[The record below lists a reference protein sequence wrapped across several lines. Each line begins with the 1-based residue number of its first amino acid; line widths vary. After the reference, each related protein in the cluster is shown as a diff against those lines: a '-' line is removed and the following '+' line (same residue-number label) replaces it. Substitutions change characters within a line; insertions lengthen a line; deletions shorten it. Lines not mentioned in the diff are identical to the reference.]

1 MGFMGKYHV
10 LELSYVVTVIFKTE
24 AGLSFPIYCNNFLLF
39 QCLNYAENM
48 AKFMYYCAE
57 VSVWLLI

>member
-24 AGLSFPIYCNNFLLF
+24 AWLTFPSYCNNF
-39 QCLNYAENM
+39 CLNYVENM